1 MDWLFEVVYRG
12 VGAFVAVVF
21 ITRLIGKTQM
31 GMLTVTDF
39 VNGIVIGS
47 LAAAMVVD
55 LRGNIWYYIVGLA
68 IFGGLTIFM
77 EWLTMKNRAVRK
89 LLEDV
94 PTIVIFNGKILE
106 DNMRKNRYH
115 VDDLMMQLRAKNVFD
130 IHDVEFA
137 VAEPNGELSVLLKS
151 QKRPVTCEDLQVPTQ
166 YEGMSHTIV
175 SDGEILDRHLDD
187 VGLSRAWLFSELAKR
202 GIKDVK
208 QVMYASLDTQ
218 GNLYVD
224 VREDNLP
231 KKTGIGEEP

>member
-1 MDWLFEVVYRG
+1 MDWLFEVIYRG
-12 VGAFVAVVF
+12 VGAFIAVIF

-55 LRGNIWYYIVGLA
+55 LKGNIWYYIVGLA
-68 IFGGLTIFM
+68 IFGGLTIFT

-89 LLEDV
+89 LFEDV
-94 PTIVIFNGKILE
+94 PTVVIYNGKLLE
-106 DNMRKNRYH
+106 NNMRKMRYH

-137 VAEPNGELSVLLKS
+137 VSEPNGELSVLLKS
-151 QKRPVTCEDLQVPTQ
+151 PKRPVTCEDLQIPTQ
-166 YEGMSHTIV
+166 YEGMPHTIV
-175 SDGEILDRHLDD
+175 SDGEIIDKHLTDTE
-187 VGLSRAWLFSELAKR
+187 LNRAWLYGELERR

-208 QVMYASLDTQ
+208 DVMYASLDTQ

-224 VREDNLP
+224 LRDDGLP
-231 KKTGIGEEP
+231 KKTGMGEEP